1 MADTYSIK
9 TENEMA
15 EKAEKVSNIHFQSSL
30 IAKSNNHRA
39 STRDKK
45 KKMKK
50 AQKKREESKQS

>member
-1 MADTYSIK
+1 
-9 TENEMA
+9 MA

-30 IAKSNNHRA
+30 IAKSNNHRVSA
-39 STRDKK
+39 RDKK